1 MNDDV
6 GGVVE
11 EDCVIEIRGL
21 LQEIGTVSGD
31 EGIKERRKEF

>member
-6 GGVVE
+6 ERAGE
-11 EDCVIEIRGL
+11 EDCVIEIGGL

-31 EGIKERRKEF
+31 EGITGRRKEF